1 MENEI
6 LEAISHIKNVSKK
19 SPTAEKILNHISKT
33 SASNIDL
40 TFVNETIK
48 QFIAK
53 NKINDNFKI
62 IVEPENGNLNQSTDE
77 VQTDEF
83 NETLDGSPTAPQ
95 FVDEKELEILIIAT
109 IATLKIKNKKCGPEE
124 VFNLVKDS
132 LETGLTRENFN
143 ECLGDL
149 ISNKSVKHN
158 TINSR
163 ECLSLPKDEINH
175 DDSNN
180 DDTISHDNTISHDD
194 TCVLKEDFNSYQVK
208 CIKELQNVKDA
219 FLKKLSDIEQNL
231 EKNLEKKEYDEK
243 YERLLN
249 QLEKENL
256 FLKDEIIR
264 KDKVI
269 NTLLDNFSNRV
280 PEHTNYIT
288 SKNTKVSTQTDQQ
301 NINNIQTSTA
311 SNNHREKENDK
322 NHKKLNISQSNSKTC
337 DKTM

>member
-1 MENEI
+1 M
-6 LEAISHIKNVSKK
+6 
-19 SPTAEKILNHISKT
+19 
-33 SASNIDL
+33 
-40 TFVNETIK
+40 
-48 QFIAK
+48 
-53 NKINDNFKI
+53 
-62 IVEPENGNLNQSTDE
+62 
-77 VQTDEF
+77 
-83 NETLDGSPTAPQ
+83 
-95 FVDEKELEILIIAT
+95 
-109 IATLKIKNKKCGPEE
+109 
-124 VFNLVKDS
+124 
-132 LETGLTRENFN
+132 
-143 ECLGDL
+143 

-163 ECLSLPKDEINH
+163 ECLSLPKDDSNNH
-175 DDSNN
+175 DDSNNN
-180 DDTISHDNTISHDD
+180 DDTISHDNTVSHDD

-269 NTLLDNFSNRV
+269 NNLLDNFSNRV
-280 PEHTNYIT
+280 PEHSDYVTY
-288 SKNTKVSTQTDQQ
+288 KNTEVSSQTDQQ

-311 SNNHREKENDK
+311 SSNYHEKENDK
-322 NHKKLNISQSNSKTC
+322 NHKIRNFSQNNSKTC
-337 DKTM
+337 DKIHVNKNANNNTKAREPLDQADKKSESEEIIEQSNPNTLHKKRPCTIIVGDSTVKHLHGKFISN